1 MKARESDSPPSP
13 GIYSGL
19 RSTQWE
25 QENAGAASAK
35 GDNHVLK
42 KKLKQEQKNLAKNIF
57 SSQRQQHRLC
67 GNHNTMIIARLSSL
81 KNTQANMS
89 LNLLMKSLLKAK
101 LFYDLVQ
108 KFELKKSN
116 ALQKFVFFYF
126 CW

>member
-42 KKLKQEQKNLAKNIF
+42 KIKTRAKNF
-57 SSQRQQHRLC
+57 GQKYFF
-67 GNHNTMIIARLSSL
+67 IATTT
-81 KNTQANMS
+81 TQT
-89 LNLLMKSLLKAK
+89 L
-101 LFYDLVQ
+101 
-108 KFELKKSN
+108 
-116 ALQKFVFFYF
+116 
-126 CW
+126 W